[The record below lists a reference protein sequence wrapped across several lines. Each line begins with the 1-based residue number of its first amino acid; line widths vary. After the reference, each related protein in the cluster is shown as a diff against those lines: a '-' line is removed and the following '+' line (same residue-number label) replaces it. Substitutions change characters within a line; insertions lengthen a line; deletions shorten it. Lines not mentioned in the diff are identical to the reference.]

1 MWAGGSG
8 QMCGWTQDKQKDQFD
23 WSIGSGG
30 TPSVKTGPKFDHTL
44 KTKQGIFFLSFLLF
58 LLYQEKIRF
67 CKRSFGYDI
76 T

>member
-8 QMCGWTQDKQKDQFD
+8 QLCGWTQDKQKDQFD

-44 KTKQGIFFLSFLLF
+44 KTKQGMIFFVFLFVFALSRNGATIKTLLW
-58 LLYQEKIRF
+58 L
-67 CKRSFGYDI
+67 
-76 T
+76 